1 MSAADDRHGLALA
14 GYSLIGVGGW
24 LAANVLLAIGALF
37 VLFVLFANG
46 TAVGFF
52 AEAENLA
59 RHFGAASPGS
69 RTQFLSW
76 VKLFASA
83 AFAVVCV
90 MRLPGLARRPG
101 APGRGLFSQCSSQ
114 KGVLCH
120 GS

>member
-1 MSAADDRHGLALA
+1 MSGIGERHGLALA
-14 GYSLIGVGGW
+14 AYGLAAAGGW
-24 LAANVLLAIGALF
+24 LAVNALLAIGAIF

-46 TAVGFF
+46 TAAGFF

-76 VKLFASA
+76 VKLFAGTVFA
-83 AFAVVCV
+83 AVCAG
-90 MRLPGLARRPG
+90 RLPGLARLLVP
-101 APGRGLFSQCSSQ
+101 PGRGLFSQCSSP